1 MEEDGAR
8 DQGEEAGLEP
18 RARRAEGG
26 GRGEVSRVGDRGWS
40 QSAGGIGCGGGAE
53 APGEKEPRR
62 WHGGSGGPAAAAAAT
77 ATQEAG
83 QSAAQRCAHRFGC
96 GLVGRM
102 QNGPWGFQVGGCS
115 HLS

>member
-1 MEEDGAR
+1 VEEDGAR

-62 WHGGSGGPAAAAAAT
+62 WHGGCGGGDGDTRGGSVSSTAVRAQIWLWPRGPYAKWPMGLSGWWALP
-77 ATQEAG
+77 
-83 QSAAQRCAHRFGC
+83 S
-96 GLVGRM
+96 
-102 QNGPWGFQVGGCS
+102 
-115 HLS
+115 